1 MSHIVTIRT
10 EVRDREAVRRACR
23 RLELSDPVEG
33 EAKVFTTR
41 KKGLLVQLKDWEF
54 PLIVDLETGKVEYDN
69 YEGHWGG
76 IDRLMTFLQIYC
88 VERATIEARKRGY
101 SVVEQPLDDGSIKLS
116 IGVSGEVR

>member
-23 RLELSDPVEG
+23 RLDLSDPVDG
-33 EAKVFTTR
+33 EAKVFTTM
-41 KKGLLVQLKDWEF
+41 KKGLLVHLKDWEF
-54 PLIVDLETGKVEYDN
+54 PIICDLATGKLDYDN

-76 IDRLMTFLQIYC
+76 IDRLMTFLQIYAI
-88 VERATIEARKRGY
+88 ERATLEARKRGY

-116 IGVSGEVR
+116 IGVSGEVQ